1 MISSCR
7 SNLCGDS
14 DFTSSILISDSTWIS
29 IDSRIWEAYIVVL
42 VFDLVRIVSAGM
54 FQIFD
59 FPESLYF
66 GLIQLKFSVL
76 INIHATGVKC
86 KENPSKLLDSFFNAT
101 SSTAFLKGMHWVF
114 VLYITVFYCADMF
127 Q

>member
-1 MISSCR
+1 MQ
-7 SNLCGDS
+7 
-14 DFTSSILISDSTWIS
+14 
-29 IDSRIWEAYIVVL
+29 IVG
-42 VFDLVRIVSAGM
+42 AGM
-54 FQIFD
+54 LQIFD

-114 VLYITVFYCADMF
+114 VVYNCIFTVLICFNDSCFNDAFLNCCDFIIFYVPVFTDDLS
-127 Q
+127 